1 MTKLLL
7 STMALGKRLQVEG
20 SHVTIGLTNP
30 KSPSNVGAVM
40 RAAGCYSVDQVLY
53 TEQRYAN
60 AVKFNGSKRNASK
73 HKTDTKNA
81 RDKIPLQGV
90 DDFENIDYLRAFL
103 PTNTKIICV
112 DLVEG
117 AMPLPHFEHP
127 DQAFYIF
134 GPEDGT
140 ISQAVINHADSVVY
154 VPTVGCMNLAA
165 SVNVLLYDRL
175 AKSLINNNQVESDN
189 LLIRKSRD
197 TNNKVK
203 VKTNVNLAGGTHHVT
218 MDEE

>member
-7 STMALGKRLQVEG
+7 STIELGKRLQVEN
-20 SHVTIGLTNP
+20 SHVTVGLTNP

-40 RAAGCYSVDQVLY
+40 RAAGCYSVEQVFY
-53 TEQRYAN
+53 TGQRYAN
-60 AVKFNGSKRNASK
+60 AAKFNGSKRNASK
-73 HKTDTKNA
+73 HNTDTKNA
-81 RDKIPLQGV
+81 REKIPLKGV
-90 DDFENIDYLRAFL
+90 DDFESLEHLRTCL
-103 PTNTKIICV
+103 PPNTKIVCV

-117 AMPLPHFEHP
+117 AIPLPHFQHP
-127 DQAFYIF
+127 DQALYIF

-140 ISQAVINHADSVVY
+140 ISQTVINNADSVVY

-175 AKSLINNNQVESDN
+175 AKSLVNKNQLESDN

-203 VKTNVNLAGGTHHVT
+203 VKVKTNVNL
-218 MDEE
+218 

>member
-7 STMALGKRLQVEG
+7 STIALGKSLQVEN

-40 RAAGCYSVDQVLY
+40 RAAGCYCVDQVLY
-53 TEQRYAN
+53 TGKRYEN
-60 AVKFNGSKRNASK
+60 AAKFNGSKHN
-73 HKTDTKNA
+73 TDTKNA
-81 RDKIPLQGV
+81 LDKIPLKPAN
-90 DDFENIDYLRAFL
+90 DFENLESLRELL
-103 PTNTKIICV
+103 PETAKVICV

-117 AMPLPHFEHP
+117 ATPLPHFQHP
-127 DQAFYIF
+127 SQAFYIF

-140 ISQAVINHADSVVY
+140 ISQTVIDNADDVVY

-175 AKSLINNNQVESDN
+175 AKSLTHNDQIQSDN
-189 LLIRKSRD
+189 VLIRRSRD

-203 VKTNVNLAGGTHHVT
+203 VKQK
-218 MDEE
+218 

>member
-7 STMALGKRLQVEG
+7 STMALGKRLQVEN

-40 RAAGCYSVDQVLY
+40 RASGCYCVDQVLY
-53 TEQRYAN
+53 TGQRYAN
-60 AVKFNGSKRNASK
+60 AAKFNGAKHNASK
-73 HKTDTKNA
+73 HNASKHNTDTKNA
-81 RDKIPLQGV
+81 CDKIPLKAA
-90 DDFENIDYLRAFL
+90 DDFEKLESLRTFL
-103 PTNTKIICV
+103 PQSTKIICV

-117 AMPLPHFEHP
+117 AIPLPHFQHP
-127 DQAFYIF
+127 EQALYIF

-140 ISQAVINHADSVVY
+140 ISQKVINNADDVVY

-175 AKSLINNNQVESDN
+175 AKSLLSNSNNQVQSDN
-189 LLIRKSRD
+189 ALIRKSRD

-203 VKTNVNLAGGTHHVT
+203 VKVK
-218 MDEE
+218 

>member
-1 MTKLLL
+1 MSKLLL
-7 STMALGKRLQVEG
+7 STMAIGKKLQGEN

-40 RAAGCYSVDQVLY
+40 RAAGCYCVEQVLY
-53 TEQRYAN
+53 TGQRYAN
-60 AVKFNGSKRNASK
+60 AAKFNGAK
-73 HKTDTKNA
+73 HSTDTKNA
-81 RDKIPLQGV
+81 RDKIPLKPTEE
-90 DDFENIDYLRAFL
+90 FENIESLRTFL
-103 PTNTKIICV
+103 PDNTKIICV

-117 AMPLPHFEHP
+117 AIPLPHFNHP
-127 DQAFYIF
+127 EKAVYIF

-140 ISQAVINHADSVVY
+140 ISQSMINTADDVVY

-175 AKSLINNNQVESDN
+175 AKALVNNKQIQSDN
-189 LLIRKSRD
+189 TLIRKSRD

-203 VKTNVNLAGGTHHVT
+203 VKRG
-218 MDEE
+218 